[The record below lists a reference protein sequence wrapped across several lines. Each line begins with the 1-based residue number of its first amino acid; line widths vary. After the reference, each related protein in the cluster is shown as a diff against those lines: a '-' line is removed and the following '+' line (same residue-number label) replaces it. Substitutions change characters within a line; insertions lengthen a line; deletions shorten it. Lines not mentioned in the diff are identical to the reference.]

1 MRRFEFT
8 TGFTTNGY
16 RGLFCAGAGWQF
28 GLAVTVRCARMS
40 DLAQAELSRE
50 QLEVL
55 IPLLQAQKRQLGR
68 GSELLVCDMLQKKKK
83 GSTST
88 SAQYFAV
95 SLGIYLSRRSCA
107 QGGGHH
113 MWALQGRS

>member
-1 MRRFEFT
+1 
-8 TGFTTNGY
+8 
-16 RGLFCAGAGWQF
+16 
-28 GLAVTVRCARMS
+28 MS

-88 SAQYFAV
+88 SAQYFAARREAGITCGRYRGV
-95 SLGIYLSRRSCA
+95 ASLLVCGCV
-107 QGGGHH
+107 G
-113 MWALQGRS
+113 